1 MLRREIHTT
10 CPWLEAAKDDE
21 NYNLVVVAFTP
32 WHALSIDALIMY
44 LREHH
49 VHVNAAIVITA
60 HPQTGYALDESFFT
74 NDCATYYYDSFF
86 HDDAI
91 RNEKPVGK
99 KQVSRIKAIWNYY
112 LGVFSKRSNLP
123 TLYYVTNSY
132 PWMMVVRRLQSE
144 LHKNVIITYSEEGVA
159 SYMGTLADPN
169 QMKIRG
175 LRDLKDF
182 IRYQVFGNY
191 VYRALHPK
199 VSLKIFHRGFFGL
212 RINTSVLPY
221 YRESF
226 AALNR
231 QKRLKIDASLIERS
245 VIICTTAWDR
255 KQVYDDEDLR
265 VLKNVCDYLRR
276 KGMNILLKTH
286 PRDTFFAQKV
296 DLLKSQLLET
306 DAFPMECI
314 CEACRP
320 KGIISFSS
328 TILVTAKVFWNI
340 PTCCLADM
348 LDMSKVGEIYKKEVQ
363 CFKRTFEKFTQFIS
377 SPEEISLVE

>member
-10 CPWLEAAKDDE
+10 CPWLEAAKDDV

-32 WHALSIDALIMY
+32 WHALSIDALILY
-44 LREHH
+44 LRQQH
-49 VHVNAAIVITA
+49 VQVNAAIVITA
-60 HPQTGYALDESFFT
+60 HPQTGFAIDETFFT

-86 HDDAI
+86 HDEAI
-91 RNEKPVGK
+91 RNEKPVIK
-99 KQVSRIKAIWNYY
+99 NQVNRIKGIWNYY
-112 LGVFSKRSNLP
+112 KGVFSKRSSLP
-123 TLYYVTNSY
+123 ILYYVTNSY

-175 LRDLKDF
+175 LRELRDF

-191 VYRALHPK
+191 VYRAFHPK
-199 VSLKIFHRGFFGL
+199 VSMKIFHKGLFGL

-231 QKRLKIDASLIERS
+231 QKRLKIDSSLIEQS
-245 VIICTTAWDR
+245 IIICTTAWDR

-265 VLKNVCDYLRR
+265 VLKNVCDYLRCR
-276 KGMNILLKTH
+276 GVNILLKTH
-286 PRDTFFAQKV
+286 PRDTFFAQKA
-296 DLLKSQLLET
+296 DMLDAQLFET

-348 LDMSKVGEIYKKEVQ
+348 LDISKVGEIYKKEVQ

-377 SPEEISLVE
+377 SPEDISLIE

>member
-1 MLRREIHTT
+1 
-10 CPWLEAAKDDE
+10 
-21 NYNLVVVAFTP
+21 
-32 WHALSIDALIMY
+32 
-44 LREHH
+44 
-49 VHVNAAIVITA
+49 
-60 HPQTGYALDESFFT
+60 
-74 NDCATYYYDSFF
+74 
-86 HDDAI
+86 
-91 RNEKPVGK
+91 
-99 KQVSRIKAIWNYY
+99 
-112 LGVFSKRSNLP
+112 
-123 TLYYVTNSY
+123 
-132 PWMMVVRRLQSE
+132 
-144 LHKNVIITYSEEGVA
+144 
-159 SYMGTLADPN
+159 MGTLADPN

-175 LRDLKDF
+175 LRELRDF

-191 VYRALHPK
+191 VYRAFHPK
-199 VSLKIFHRGFFGL
+199 VSMKIFHKGLFGL

-231 QKRLKIDASLIERS
+231 QKRLKIDSSLIEQS
-245 VIICTTAWDR
+245 IIICTTAWDR

-296 DLLKSQLLET
+296 DLLDSQLLET
-306 DAFPMECI
+306 DVFPMECI

-328 TILVTAKVFWNI
+328 TILVTAKVFWEI
-340 PTCCLADM
+340 PTYCLADM
-348 LDMSKVGEIYKKEVQ
+348 LDVSKVGEIYKKEVQ

-377 SPEEISLVE
+377 SPEEISFIE